1 MADAPPDDQLGPGR
15 PPRASRSS
23 KGRSGK
29 RRAAAAKQL
38 PAVLAEALD
47 QKMVVTID
55 GRRRRMTK
63 REAMV
68 AQLVDKSA
76 AADLRAVK
84 LLLDM
89 LKMAEAKTGIA
100 PPAPGWVLDE
110 ADEKVIDTLLLRL
123 KLADE
128 APEPGPPEDPGASGG

>member
-1 MADAPPDDQLGPGR
+1 MLMAEAPADEEAR
-15 PPRASRSS
+15 PPRARRRKERGSG
-23 KGRSGK
+23 GRDDA
-29 RRAAAAKQL
+29 RQL
-38 PAVLAEALD
+38 AAVLAEALD
-47 QKMVVTID
+47 QKMVITID

-89 LKMAEAKTGIA
+89 LKMAEAKAGIA
-100 PPAPGWVLDE
+100 PPEWVPDA

-123 KLADE
+123 RLAE
-128 APEPGPPEDPGASGG
+128 ETPTPGAAEG

>member
-1 MADAPPDDQLGPGR
+1 MTEAPAEPGPR
-15 PPRASRSS
+15 P
-23 KGRSGK
+23 GHGGK
-29 RRAAAAKQL
+29 RRRGGAKQL
-38 PAVLAEALD
+38 GALLAAAFDEKTVA
-47 QKMVVTID
+47 TID
-55 GRRRRMTK
+55 GRRRRISK

-89 LKMAEAKTGIA
+89 LRMAEARVGSA
-100 PPAPGWVLDE
+100 ASSPQWVLE
-110 ADEKVIDTLLLRL
+110 AADEKVIDTLLLRL

-128 APEPGPPEDPGASGG
+128 APKPGANEDG

>member
-1 MADAPPDDQLGPGR
+1 MTEAPADPEPGLQPGR
-15 PPRASRSS
+15 G
-23 KGRSGK
+23 GR
-29 RRAAAAKQL
+29 RRRGGGAKQL
-38 PAVLAEALD
+38 QALLAEALD
-47 QKMVVTID
+47 EKTVVRID
-55 GRRRRMTK
+55 GRRRRITK

-89 LKMAEAKTGIA
+89 LKMAEARAGTA
-100 PPAPGWVLDE
+100 APAPEWVLDA

-128 APEPGPPEDPGASGG
+128 APKAGPAADG

>member
-1 MADAPPDDQLGPGR
+1 MAEAPADEGVGPSRPRPGR
-15 PPRASRSS
+15 
-23 KGRSGK
+23 GGK
-29 RRAAAAKQL
+29 RGRCGAKQL
-38 PAVLAEALD
+38 RALLAEALD

-55 GRRRRMTK
+55 GRRRRITK

-89 LKMAEAKTGIA
+89 LKMAEAKAGVA
-100 PPAPGWVLDE
+100 APAPEWVFDA

-123 KLADE
+123 KLAEE
-128 APEPGPPEDPGASGG
+128 APKPGPAEDG

>member
-1 MADAPPDDQLGPGR
+1 MAEAPADEGVGPSRPRPGR
-15 PPRASRSS
+15 
-23 KGRSGK
+23 GGK
-29 RRAAAAKQL
+29 RGRCGAKQL
-38 PAVLAEALD
+38 RALLAEALD

-76 AADLRAVK
+76 AADLHAVK

-89 LKMAEAKTGIA
+89 LKMAEAKAGIA
-100 PPAPGWVLDE
+100 PPAAPGWVLDE

-128 APEPGPPEDPGASGG
+128 APKPGSADDDPGASGG

>member
-1 MADAPPDDQLGPGR
+1 MAEPPAEEAARPGRPARTTGSKKSGPGR
-15 PPRASRSS
+15 
-23 KGRSGK
+23 
-29 RRAAAAKQL
+29 RRGAAAKQL
-38 PAVLAEALD
+38 PALLAEALD
-47 QKMVVTID
+47 QKTVVTID

-76 AADLRAVK
+76 SADLRAVK

-89 LKMAEAKTGIA
+89 LKMAGAKGGIA
-100 PPAPGWVLDE
+100 PPDWVLDA

-128 APEPGPPEDPGASGG
+128 GPPAEEG

>member
-1 MADAPPDDQLGPGR
+1 MAEAPADEGVGPSRPRPGR
-15 PPRASRSS
+15 
-23 KGRSGK
+23 GGK
-29 RRAAAAKQL
+29 RGRCGAKQL
-38 PAVLAEALD
+38 RALLAEALD

-55 GRRRRMTK
+55 GRRRRITK

-89 LKMAEAKTGIA
+89 LKMAEAKAGVA
-100 PPAPGWVLDE
+100 APAPEWVFDA

-128 APEPGPPEDPGASGG
+128 APKPGPAEDG

>member
-1 MADAPPDDQLGPGR
+1 MAEAQADPEPGPQPGR
-15 PPRASRSS
+15 G
-23 KGRSGK
+23 GR
-29 RRAAAAKQL
+29 RRRGGAKQL
-38 PAVLAEALD
+38 RVLLAEALD
-47 QKMVVTID
+47 EKTVVAID
-55 GRRRRMTK
+55 GRRRRITK

-89 LKMAEAKTGIA
+89 LKMAEARAGTAA
-100 PPAPGWVLDE
+100 PAAEWVLDA

-128 APEPGPPEDPGASGG
+128 APKPGPAEDG

>member
-1 MADAPPDDQLGPGR
+1 MADAPPDDQVGPGR

-23 KGRSGK
+23 KGRAGK
-29 RRAAAAKQL
+29 RRRAAAKQL

-55 GRRRRMTK
+55 GRRRRITK

-89 LKMAEAKTGIA
+89 LKMAEAKAGIA

-128 APEPGPPEDPGASGG
+128 APVLGPPEDPGASGA